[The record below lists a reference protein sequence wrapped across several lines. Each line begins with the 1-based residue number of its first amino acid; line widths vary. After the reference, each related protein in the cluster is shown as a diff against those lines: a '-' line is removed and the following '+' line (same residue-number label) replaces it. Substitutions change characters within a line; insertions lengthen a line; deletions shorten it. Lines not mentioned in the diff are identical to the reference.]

1 MGQDVDKD
9 TFLTNLR
16 DDAKIKDDKSAIN
29 RLNRLVDQIA
39 NQFETVLQN
48 HEKDFK
54 AAYEGH
60 MTKVKKEL
68 EYLRDKAVEAAG
80 KVSNDDNITRL
91 QSQIKW
97 FQREA
102 LVLDQILEGQKREVQ
117 KLKTSKANTLS
128 DNKFI
133 KSQVKD
139 AMKHNK
145 LLEVAFNKTN
155 RQSEAIRQFLKNNK
169 KFKSKAM
176 AITADDRPKDEV
188 FITSAA
194 GGIQNEVIKEE
205 SRGQIGTIE
214 RTQYDLEDYKDRMA
228 AELNEDGIRTQKDT
242 QRDGS
247 QHEEEYLANLNIV
260 KSNADKSVQY
270 QIKRAKEEDDEQAGT
285 FGAALPQTQSQLDEL
300 SIDSA
305 DYQIK
310 EYVQDLFE
318 NKGCTKNQAATK
330 ILRFFNAYDASR
342 DLNILML
349 KRRLDQMKKDN
360 QKLRT
365 YQAFDYAEKTDIEN
379 LFLDCIEQCKKE

>member
-1 MGQDVDKD
+1 
-9 TFLTNLR
+9 
-16 DDAKIKDDKSAIN
+16 
-29 RLNRLVDQIA
+29 
-39 NQFETVLQN
+39 
-48 HEKDFK
+48 
-54 AAYEGH
+54 
-60 MTKVKKEL
+60 
-68 EYLRDKAVEAAG
+68 
-80 KVSNDDNITRL
+80 
-91 QSQIKW
+91 
-97 FQREA
+97 
-102 LVLDQILEGQKREVQ
+102 
-117 KLKTSKANTLS
+117 
-128 DNKFI
+128 
-133 KSQVKD
+133 
-139 AMKHNK
+139 MKHNK

-155 RQSEAIRQFLKNNK
+155 RQSEAIRQFLKSNK

-318 NKGCTKNQAATK
+318 NKGCTKSQAATK

-360 QKLRT
+360 
-365 YQAFDYAEKTDIEN
+365 
-379 LFLDCIEQCKKE
+379 